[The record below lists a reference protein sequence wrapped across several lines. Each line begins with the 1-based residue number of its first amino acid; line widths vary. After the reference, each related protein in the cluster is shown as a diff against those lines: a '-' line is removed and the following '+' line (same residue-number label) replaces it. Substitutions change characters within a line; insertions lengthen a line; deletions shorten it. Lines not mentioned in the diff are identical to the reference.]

1 MQSQKSHSQCFSILE
16 YKQPWSYIFLEYRY
30 LMYKI
35 LNKNLA
41 LTSGLI
47 VLHVKIV
54 EGFMELTG
62 FIGQTV
68 TYVIHLDSGGS

>member
-1 MQSQKSHSQCFSILE
+1 M
-16 YKQPWSYIFLEYRY
+16 FLEYRY

-35 LNKNLA
+35 LNKTLA
-41 LTSGLI
+41 FTSGLI
-47 VLHVKIV
+47 VLLHVKIV

-62 FIGQTV
+62 FIGQTI